1 MNTSDMTGGLSRKPC
16 LAVVRAWLD
25 GMHRHDVVY
34 CHFKSNAEVAA
45 GLGGITD
52 MDVLADR
59 RQKEE
64 VTGQLSAAGF
74 KRFKTAALMDYP
86 AVDDY
91 LAFDG
96 PTGRLVHLHLH
107 WQLIAGEPYLKGYHL
122 PWEARLLAGR
132 RLDTKCNV
140 FVSEPEAELVLLLTR
155 AVLKLRTRD
164 RVRSLLGKAY
174 FQGGLL
180 REYNWLR
187 QRVDRDRVTK
197 LAAEMLGERSADL
210 IAAFLQQGEIGDG
223 EILALRRAAI
233 PTLRCYR
240 TYGTVEARL
249 YRWRREAHNLWGRA
263 VKRWRQ
269 PLTVY
274 RRGPI
279 DGGVLIALLG
289 VDGAGK
295 STLEDVLVK
304 WLRWKMDVMPVYLG
318 SGDGPRSLT
327 RKMIERA
334 ASFVRRMKSRP
345 ADAELTDAG
354 EGRSVPGA
362 LARASFARRFLRCLL
377 ALTIARERERRLKQ
391 ACRARGRGMIVI
403 TDRFP
408 QNQFAGYGDG
418 PLLGELIAASGLLG
432 SCARLE
438 RELYERMVRIQP
450 DLAVKLILPPE
461 VALERKSSTAAEI
474 VRLKAAAVEQLEFGS
489 QTRVV
494 SIDATQ
500 SLEEVVRAAKKAV
513 WDAL

>member
-1 MNTSDMTGGLSRKPC
+1 M
-16 LAVVRAWLD
+16 
-25 GMHRHDVVY
+25 
-34 CHFKSNAEVAA
+34 
-45 GLGGITD
+45 
-52 MDVLADR
+52 
-59 RQKEE
+59 
-64 VTGQLSAAGF
+64 
-74 KRFKTAALMDYP
+74 
-86 AVDDY
+86 
-91 LAFDG
+91 
-96 PTGRLVHLHLH
+96 
-107 WQLIAGEPYLKGYHL
+107 
-122 PWEARLLAGR
+122 
-132 RLDTKCNV
+132 
-140 FVSEPEAELVLLLTR
+140 
-155 AVLKLRTRD
+155 
-164 RVRSLLGKAY
+164 
-174 FQGGLL
+174 
-180 REYNWLR
+180 
-187 QRVDRDRVTK
+187 
-197 LAAEMLGERSADL
+197 
-210 IAAFLQQGEIGDG
+210 
-223 EILALRRAAI
+223 
-233 PTLRCYR
+233 
-240 TYGTVEARL
+240 
-249 YRWRREAHNLWGRA
+249 
-263 VKRWRQ
+263 
-269 PLTVY
+269 TVY
-274 RRGPI
+274 RGGAI

-289 VDGAGK
+289 VDGAVK